1 MIRFLQSGNKGAKY
15 LIGIFMGMLC
25 LSMVVYLIPGLMSS
39 TEVSR
44 SGVVA
49 TIGGEEIKTLD
60 VNRMV
65 EQQQRRQRYPETLL
79 PFLRQR
85 ALQQLIQSAEIRY
98 EGERMGLRV
107 SDEEVREEL
116 RSPLYAETFFPKG
129 QWIGQHQ
136 YEELLRQN
144 ELTPDIFEHEMKAEL
159 LARKVLNAVAAGV
172 DVPSSAIEAAYKDQN
187 TKIKF
192 DYAVISLDDVQKEIK
207 PTDAELKKYYDR
219 PVAESS
225 SD

>member
-1 MIRFLQSGNKGAKY
+1 LVEFPFNYFSGVFHTMIRFLQSGNKGAKY

-25 LSMVVYLIPGLMSS
+25 LSMVVYLIPRQNEQN

-107 SDEEVREEL
+107 SDEEV
-116 RSPLYAETFFPKG
+116 
-129 QWIGQHQ
+129 
-136 YEELLRQN
+136 
-144 ELTPDIFEHEMKAEL
+144 
-159 LARKVLNAVAAGV
+159 
-172 DVPSSAIEAAYKDQN
+172 
-187 TKIKF
+187 
-192 DYAVISLDDVQKEIK
+192 
-207 PTDAELKKYYDR
+207 
-219 PVAESS
+219 
-225 SD
+225 